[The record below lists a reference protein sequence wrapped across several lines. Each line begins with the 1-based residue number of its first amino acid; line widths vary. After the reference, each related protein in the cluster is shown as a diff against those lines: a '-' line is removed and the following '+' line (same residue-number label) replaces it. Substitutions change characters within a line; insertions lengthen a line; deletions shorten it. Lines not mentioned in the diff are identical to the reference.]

1 MTVRSDQQLLGPIE
15 IRPEV
20 TMLSVLRH
28 LNYKAWFAIAEFIDN
43 ALQSYLANRKELE
56 VLHGPDFRLLV
67 EVRIDTSGPGQIV
80 VTDNAAGISSRD
92 FPRAFRAAQVPTDR
106 SGLSE
111 FGMGMK
117 SAACWFAETWSVR
130 TKAIGESAER
140 TIHFDI
146 SHIVDNR
153 IESLSTESRDVDPAA
168 HYTVVSLRGL
178 HHVPQGRTLGKIKE
192 HLASIYRMFL
202 RDGRMILKFNGEPL
216 SYATATVLTAV
227 PYTSPGLPAQGDD
240 VRPLLWRK
248 DINLDFGQGQ
258 RVTGFAA
265 LREVGS
271 TPFAG
276 FALFRRDRLIEGS
289 HDETYRPSFI
299 FKQTNSYPYQRLFG
313 ELHVEG
319 FEVSHTKDGFRW
331 EEYEDIFLDYL
342 KGQLEEG
349 PLDLL
354 SQAENYRALPS
365 KRSIESRAL
374 AATASV
380 AEYLATD
387 VAPLLVAAHVNPVE
401 TSPLPES
408 LPVSQLQASE
418 RTVEIDDGNW
428 RWAITIRTSVD
439 PAREDW
445 VSLAKQESLQGDVAR
460 VRRLCVDLSLAHPF
474 SSEFLGANNENVEL
488 FLRIAAA
495 VCISLLLSEDVTG
508 EAPESV
514 LYHFNYLMRGAL
526 IRASL
531 VKHDDDQDQG
541 SKDHQT
547 AASLGA

>member
-1 MTVRSDQQLLGPIE
+1 MSIGPSEHSTGPIE

-43 ALQSYLANRKELE
+43 SLQSFLSNRQALQA
-56 VLHGPDFRLLV
+56 LHGEQHRLTV
-67 EVRIDTSGPGQIV
+67 EVRIDVSGPGQIV
-80 VTDNAAGISSRD
+80 ITDNAAGISSTD
-92 FPRAFRAAQVPTDR
+92 FPRAFRAAQVPNDK

-130 TKAIGESAER
+130 TKALNESVER

-146 SHIVDNR
+146 RHIVDNK
-153 IESLSTESRDVDPAA
+153 IESLNTDARAVAPDA
-168 HYTVVSLRGL
+168 HYTVVTLRGL
-178 HHVPQGRTLGKIKE
+178 HHLPQGRTLGKIKE
-192 HLASIYRMFL
+192 HLASIYRIFL
-202 RDGRMILKFNGEPL
+202 RDGRLELIFNGEPL
-216 SYATATVLTAV
+216 SYATPSILTAV
-227 PYTSPGLPAQGDD
+227 PFTAHGIPSPGHEAKPVQ
-240 VRPLLWRK
+240 WRK
-248 DINLDFGQGQ
+248 DISLDFGEGQ
-258 RVTGFAA
+258 KVTGFAA

-331 EEYEDIFLDYL
+331 EEYEDIFLDFL
-342 KGQLEEG
+342 KAELEK
-349 PLDLL
+349 PPINLL
-354 SQAENYRALPS
+354 AQADNYRALPS
-365 KRSIESRAL
+365 RKSVESRAA

-380 AEYLATD
+380 ALHLEND
-387 VAPLLVAAHVNPVE
+387 VAPLLVEAHSHP
-401 TSPLPES
+401 TDAPPLPTTIQAS
-408 LPVSQLQASE
+408 PLQASE
-418 RTVEIDDGNW
+418 RTVQLDDGHW
-428 RWAITIRTSVD
+428 QWIISVRTSVD

-445 VSLAKQESLQGDVAR
+445 VSLAKQESVAGDIEQ
-460 VRRLCVDLSLAHPF
+460 VRRLCVELSLAHPF
-474 SSEFLGANNENVEL
+474 SMEFLGPNNENVEL
-488 FLRIAAA
+488 LLRVASAISIAL
-495 VCISLLLSEDVTG
+495 VLSEDITG
-508 EAPESV
+508 EAPEAV

-526 IRASL
+526 TRASL
-531 VKHDDDQDQG
+531 TTDDNLNKN
-541 SKDHQT
+541 S
-547 AASLGA
+547 

>member
-1 MTVRSDQQLLGPIE
+1 MGPMSIDQLTGPIE

-43 ALQSYLANRKELE
+43 SLQSYLANREALEAINGPNFRLE
-56 VLHGPDFRLLV
+56 VD
-67 EVRIDTSGPGQIV
+67 VRIDTDGPGLIV
-80 VTDNAAGISSRD
+80 VTDNAAGISIAD

-106 SGLSE
+106 TGLSE

-117 SAACWFAETWSVR
+117 SAACWFAERWSVR
-130 TKAIGESAER
+130 TKAVGEALER

-146 SHIVDNR
+146 RHIVDNK
-153 IESLSTESRDVDPAA
+153 IESLNTEARDIGKPSA
-168 HYTVVSLRGL
+168 HYTVVTLRGL
-178 HHVPQGRTLGKIKE
+178 HHVPQGRTLGKIKD

-202 RDGRMILKFNGEPL
+202 RDGRMTLRFNNEQLTYAAIPILNAPK
-216 SYATATVLTAV
+216 YTA
-227 PYTSPGLPAQGDD
+227 PGVPAQGADATP
-240 VRPLLWRK
+240 VEWRK
-248 DINLDFGQGQ
+248 DIELDFGKDQ

-265 LREVGS
+265 LRETGS

-331 EEYEDIFLDYL
+331 EEYEDIFLEFL
-342 KGQLEEG
+342 KAQLQAA

-354 SQAENYRALPS
+354 AQAENYRALPS
-365 KRSIESRAL
+365 KKSIEARAA

-380 AEYLATD
+380 ADYIEKD
-387 VAPLLVAAHVNPVE
+387 VAPVLVDAKANP
-401 TSPLPES
+401 TDAPPLPQT
-408 LPVSQLQASE
+408 LVRNALQASE
-418 RTVEIDDGNW
+418 RSVCVNDGLW
-428 RWAITIRTSVD
+428 DWVITIRTSVD

-445 VSLAKQESLQGDVAR
+445 VSLAKQDPRPGDLDDT
-460 VRRLCVDLSLAHPF
+460 RRMDVELALAHPF

-488 FLRIAAA
+488 LLRIATA
-495 VCISLLLSEDVTG
+495 VCISLVLAEDHTAQ
-508 EAPESV
+508 APAIV
-514 LYHFNYLMRGAL
+514 LHHFNQLMRGAL
-526 IRASL
+526 SQSAL
-531 VKHDDDQDQG
+531 NDDDRLNQ
-541 SKDHQT
+541 S
-547 AASLGA
+547 A